1 MSVRPPIWAGPCQ
14 TKLQFAR
21 CLHSYVHRNIA
32 DIAIFHWQRNRFVA
46 DLLAAAQGP
55 PALRLKAMK
64 AMKAVKKSKRGPPF
78 KAEKERKPRA
88 SGRHAKRSRLRLPTD
103 SRQRPYRVEWEGFDA
118 WGGQA
123 PTTADGRVIELTP
136 GVRVFVDTG
145 HRTVFFKE

>member
-1 MSVRPPIWAGPCQ
+1 
-14 TKLQFAR
+14 
-21 CLHSYVHRNIA
+21 
-32 DIAIFHWQRNRFVA
+32 
-46 DLLAAAQGP
+46 
-55 PALRLKAMK
+55 MK

-88 SGRHAKRSRLRLPTD
+88 SGRHAKRSRLRLPKD

-123 PTTADGRVIELTP
+123 PTTADGRVIELTA

-145 HRTVFFKE
+145 RRTLFFKELYNVAPAD